1 VFVYLDALF
10 QKKLFHPDAAKFETR
25 SSLAAEEAV
34 KTKRCLQALRHLWRN
49 AKDNSHCPRVQHMKE
64 LLVESPQQQ
73 RNRDSLPL
81 PDAEDSGTNDGCSE
95 GDEPADVGVGVDH
108 EDHEE
113 SSGSG
118 DERDDSGGESE
129 SSEHEVHPTGR
140 QIQQV
145 VRVDSGASEENKGD
159 HAGSSDDDSLV
170 ARTLRLSDCGSD
182 GDHASESSDGE
193 SGEPNGDDHGKEETQ
208 AISSDDGI
216 DWRDSQVSS
225 SWLGRFYSQYGR
237 FGKEESSDPNLPKC
251 VEEGDQDAMLKHIRD
266 SLNGCREHGE

>member
-1 VFVYLDALF
+1 MKV
-10 QKKLFHPDAAKFETR
+10 
-25 SSLAAEEAV
+25 
-34 KTKRCLQALRHLWRN
+34 KRCLQALRHLWRN

-64 LLVESPQQQ
+64 LLIESPQQQ

-95 GDEPADVGVGVDH
+95 GDEPADVDVGVA
-108 EDHEE
+108 HEE

-118 DERDDSGGESE
+118 DERDGTDGE
-129 SSEHEVHPTGR
+129 SSEHGVHPMGR

-145 VRVDSGASEENKGD
+145 VRVDSGVSEENKCD
-159 HAGSSDDDSLV
+159 HVGSSDDDSLV
-170 ARTLRLSDCGSD
+170 ARTLRLSEGGSD

-193 SGEPNGDDHGKEETQ
+193 SGEPNGDDHGKEDTQ

-251 VEEGDQDAMLKHIRD
+251 VEEGDLGAMLEHIRD
-266 SLNGCREHGE
+266 SLNGGREHGE